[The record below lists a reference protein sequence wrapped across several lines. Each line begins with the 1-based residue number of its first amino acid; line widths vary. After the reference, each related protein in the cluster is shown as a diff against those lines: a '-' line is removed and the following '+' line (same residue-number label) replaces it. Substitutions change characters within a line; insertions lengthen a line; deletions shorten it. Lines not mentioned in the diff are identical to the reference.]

1 MQFLRKILLGLVKV
15 PGELLLVQHD
25 GIVVLLEVADSTECE
40 RVCMP
45 LTPFITSHE
54 LSFGRLPSR
63 VVDFARDDE
72 VVYVYTT
79 DTNEFVSVILEED
92 TLIELMDS
100 PAQRFKISTNSMVPC
115 TWCISQPVD

>member
-1 MQFLRKILLGLVKV
+1 M
-15 PGELLLVQHD
+15 
-25 GIVVLLEVADSTECE
+25 EVSDSTECE
-40 RVCMP
+40 GMCMP
-45 LTPFITSHE
+45 LTPFIKSHE
-54 LSFGRLPSR
+54 LSFGRFPSR

-100 PAQRFKISTNSMVPC
+100 PAQCFKISSNSMVPC
-115 TWCISQPVD
+115 ARCISQTID